1 LHPEPDR
8 KNREL
13 NLPRH
18 QYILLFVLIAAIGF
32 LSAEIFSERTDIAH
46 AAEEDLT
53 VNMFDENGDVLQF
66 GEVSIFDADDSSGD
80 RVRGES
86 AGSDGV
92 AVFDNI
98 AGSLIAGNVLI
109 IATQLNGYAMF
120 ATTSIPATV
129 NMSASGLPSVDL
141 TVLDKDG
148 SPLDD
153 AQISFGARAGRFPV

>member
-1 LHPEPDR
+1 
-8 KNREL
+8 
-13 NLPRH
+13 
-18 QYILLFVLIAAIGF
+18 
-32 LSAEIFSERTDIAH
+32 
-46 AAEEDLT
+46 
-53 VNMFDENGDVLQF
+53 MFDENGDVLQF
-66 GEVSIFDADDSSGD
+66 GQVSIFDADDSSGD